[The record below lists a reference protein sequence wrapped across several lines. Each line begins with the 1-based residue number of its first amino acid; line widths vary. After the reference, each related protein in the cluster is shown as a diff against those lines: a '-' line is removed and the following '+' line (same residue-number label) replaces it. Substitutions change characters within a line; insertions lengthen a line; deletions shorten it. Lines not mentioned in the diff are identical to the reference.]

1 MYIYK
6 DTIVIMILLWY
17 IYIYIYDDDGYF
29 HFLLQKLHEYNQAD
43 LGAEMEAL
51 LATGNPSNMWMFIVK
66 DLSGWRFES

>member
-1 MYIYK
+1 M
-6 DTIVIMILLWY
+6 
-17 IYIYIYDDDGYF
+17 IYIYDDDGYF

-66 DLSGWRFES
+66 DLSG